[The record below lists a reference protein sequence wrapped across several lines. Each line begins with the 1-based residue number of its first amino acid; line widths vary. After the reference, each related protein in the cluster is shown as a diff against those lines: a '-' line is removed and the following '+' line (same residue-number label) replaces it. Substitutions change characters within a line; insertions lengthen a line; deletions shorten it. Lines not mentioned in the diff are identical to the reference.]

1 LVYEEAPVTL
11 LEPGDA
17 LVRVHATGITPTE
30 LSWSATYTTRD
41 GVDRLPVV
49 PGHDVSEVVEA
60 VCPGVTAVKIGDEVY
75 GLTDFWRDGAAAEFV
90 AVRAADLA
98 PKPSS
103 LDHLQSAAVPL
114 SALTAWQGLFDQA
127 GLQSGQRLLIH
138 GAAGG
143 VGTYAVQFAKWRG
156 AQVLATASASQSA
169 FLRDLGVD
177 DLIDYTEK
185 RFEDEVREVDV
196 VLDTIGGE
204 TLEQSWSVLRPGGVL
219 VTLVGNI
226 TEDRPKGH
234 GVRGI
239 FFIVTPNRAQLIE
252 IARLIDQ
259 GQVHPVIQAILP
271 LNQTREAFE
280 QGLKGHNRGK
290 IVLRVAE

>member
-1 LVYEEAPVTL
+1 
-11 LEPGDA
+11 
-17 LVRVHATGITPTE
+17 
-30 LSWSATYTTRD
+30 
-41 GVDRLPVV
+41 V
-49 PGHDVSEVVEA
+49 P
-60 VCPGVTAVKIGDEVY
+60 P
-75 GLTDFWRDGAAAEFV
+75 
-90 AVRAADLA
+90 
-98 PKPSS
+98 
-103 LDHLQSAAVPL
+103 
-114 SALTAWQGLFDQA
+114 SALTAWQKLFDQA

-156 AQVLATASASQSA
+156 AQVLTTASASQSA

-177 DLIDYTEK
+177 DIVDYTEK

-204 TLEQSWSVLRPGGVL
+204 TMERSWSVLRPGGVL
-219 VTLVGNI
+219 VTLVGSI
-226 TEDRPKGH
+226 AEDQPRAH

-259 GQVHPVIQAILP
+259 GLVGPVIQAILP
-271 LNQTREAFE
+271 LPQAREPLE

-290 IVLRVAE
+290 IVVLVAE